1 MKQNLV
7 IFAMVIFMIAFAA
20 WGGGSQER
28 TSDPEGKVAT
38 EAFTVETQLPLV
50 AAVGE

>member
-20 WGGGSQER
+20 WGGGSQE
-28 TSDPEGKVAT
+28 SASNPEGKVAS
-38 EAFTVETQLPLV
+38 EISAVETQLPLV
-50 AAVGE
+50 MAVGD